1 MIRAVI
7 LLGGPSRKAS
17 YGTYEQASPLFPVSG
32 IEIIGHLIN
41 AIQKL
46 PNLKDFVLM
55 GYYDKK
61 CFQHFQEKY
70 QKLYGKNI
78 HYIQEQSEMGT
89 AGGLAQ
95 NIEELFDEIEDL
107 LVVHSDICCDL
118 QAQKFYDYHKMKSGQ
133 CSMMTIRVSKEES
146 TRYGCLIKDCNTDQL
161 IHHAEK
167 PEQYISNLV
176 NCGVYFFNQSFK
188 TTILN
193 VKAKK
198 EANLSEELQ
207 DQPYI
212 KYIKRSTDLDK
223 SYLSLENDVLKW
235 IEKDK
240 VFVYEHKGFWQSI
253 KSTSDLLNSNKL
265 LLQYYGQNPF
275 LFNCA
280 DFEINYDG
288 VLIHKSAKIHPSAK
302 LGSNV
307 VIGAGCDIGEGVRI
321 KNSIL
326 LDGVEIKNFS
336 FIQNSIICYN
346 TIIGYWCRVEGDVQF
361 LGPCVIVD
369 NELFLRNV
377 ICLQNCR
384 VSESKDGGCLM

>member
-17 YGTYEQASPLFPVSG
+17 YGAYEQASPLFPVSG
-32 IEIIGHLIN
+32 IEIIGHLLNSIH
-41 AIQKL
+41 KM

-61 CFQHFQEKY
+61 CFQQFQEQY
-70 QKLYGKNI
+70 QKLYGKHI
-78 HYIQEQSEMGT
+78 YYVQEQREMGT

-95 NIEELFDEIEDL
+95 NLDVLFEEVEDL

-118 QAQKFYDYHKMKSGQ
+118 QAQKFYEYHKNKSGI
-133 CSMMTIRVSKEES
+133 CSIMTVRVSKEES
-146 TRYGCLIKDCNTDQL
+146 TRYGCLIKDPNTDQL

-176 NCGVYFFNQSFK
+176 NCGVYLFNQSFQ

-207 DQPYI
+207 DQPF
-212 KYIKRSTDLDK
+212 
-223 SYLSLENDVLKW
+223 SYLSLENDVLKLT
-235 IEKDK
+235 ERDR
-240 VFVYEHKGFWQSI
+240 VFVYEHTGFWQSI
-253 KSTSDLLNSNKL
+253 KSTTDLLNANRL
-265 LLQYYGQNPF
+265 LLQYYRQNPF
-275 LFNCA
+275 LFKNPE
-280 DFEINYDG
+280 FEINGEG
-288 VLIHKSAKIHPSAK
+288 VLIHKSAKIHPTAK

-326 LDGVEIKNFS
+326 LDGVEVKNFS
-336 FIQNSIICYN
+336 FISNSIICYN
-346 TIIGYWCRVEGDVQF
+346 TIIGYWCRIEGEVQF
-361 LGPCVIVD
+361 LGPCVIID
-369 NELFLRNV
+369 NELFLRDV